1 MTGTWSGWIASR
13 PRKPRR
19 RDARHA
25 AASPAASRKSVW
37 TVSIGGAAAA
47 AHRHSDAAH
56 SYSGEYAPPSSRLDT
71 APTAVERS
79 SAPQVSAQ
87 SRAIGAPKPCIAS
100 IACGVSVATG
110 TMRTLPA
117 SIPAR
122 ASSASSPW
130 PSRTTSAALCVLGSI
145 TPARPGTTTAARSAI
160 ASSESSG
167 LMRTKSAPGGAAA
180 CAAMNSAAHARAPG
194 LRAAATESSRSRI
207 STSAPLDS
215 ALASLRSLSAGTN
228 SSERSFSALT
238 GLPSGPCGTTSPR
251 DVEHG
256 LRAAGRRRSRRLP
269 QHQRLAGAGADLVAV
284 LVETLV
290 PEGDDAGVRARGA
303 RADFLDRRARADR
316 VAVEH
321 RFRETHVGHPEV
333 GDRRAERRVVHRQP
347 DHEAERED
355 AVDQRPAELGRAAVL
370 GIEVDRR
377 RVGGDAAEPDVVR
390 SEEHTSELQSP
401 LNLVCR

>member
-37 TVSIGGAAAA
+37 TVSIGGTPAAAA

-56 SYSGEYAPPSSRLDT
+56 SYSGEYAPSSSRLDT
-71 APTAVERS
+71 APIAVERS

-87 SRAIGAPKPCIAS
+87 SRATGVLKPCIAS

-117 SIPAR
+117 SMPAR

-130 PSRTTSAALCVLGSI
+130 PSRT
-145 TPARPGTTTAARSAI
+145 
-160 ASSESSG
+160 AS
-167 LMRTKSAPGGAAA
+167 
-180 CAAMNSAAHARAPG
+180 AAMNSAALARACA

-207 STSAPLDS
+207 STSAPLAS

-377 RVGGDAAEPDVVR
+377 RVGGDAAEPDVVGFGHR
-390 SEEHTSELQSP
+390 APDPVVEDLSDGEFLEPAACH
-401 LNLVCR
+401 R